1 MGTSALRYNMPVDTS
16 LTNQKR
22 LILLSVDLFIY
33 QFLFISIY
41 GVQNQ
46 KPNDEMQ
53 NSQRPYIK
61 ADHWSY

>member
-1 MGTSALRYNMPVDTS
+1 MGTSALRYNMPMDTS

-53 NSQRPYIK
+53 NGQKPYIK
-61 ADHWSY
+61 AVLKWN

>member
-1 MGTSALRYNMPVDTS
+1 MGTSALRYNMPMDTS

-53 NSQRPYIK
+53 NSQKPYIK
-61 ADHWSY
+61 AVLKWN

>member
-1 MGTSALRYNMPVDTS
+1 MGTSALRYNMPMDTS

-53 NSQRPYIK
+53 NSQKPYIK
-61 ADHWSY
+61 AVLK

>member
-1 MGTSALRYNMPVDTS
+1 MGTSALRYNMPMDTS

-61 ADHWSY
+61 ADH

>member
-1 MGTSALRYNMPVDTS
+1 MGTSALRYNMPMDTS

-61 ADHWSY
+61 ADQ